1 MVLNR
6 KLDNG
11 KRLHNYE
18 ERKYDCCVADIFF
31 LPISYKRWLY
41 LQGYCVE
48 INILTI
54 GAKKRWFVGQLG
66 SSYAENFTLYIWNT
80 KVFDFFDFINTRK
93 GS

>member
-31 LPISYKRWLY
+31 LPISYKR
-41 LQGYCVE
+41 
-48 INILTI
+48 
-54 GAKKRWFVGQLG
+54 
-66 SSYAENFTLYIWNT
+66 
-80 KVFDFFDFINTRK
+80 
-93 GS
+93 